1 MLDSD
6 KVFDNFCMFSGL
18 SETDAEGYS
27 DLCLSSAEEIEAQLI
42 DASSA
47 AANEDA
53 LCRAAAALAFYR
65 MSLISSSQDTS
76 SSFKAGD
83 VTVTHSSGNT
93 IGAAESIKQEY
104 MRPIMHL
111 LSDSEFVFSAIP
123 DCRRDL

>member
-18 SETDAEGYS
+18 TETNSEVYS
-27 DLCLSSAEEIEAQLI
+27 GLCLSCTEEIESQLI

-47 AANEDA
+47 SANEDA

-65 MSLISSSQDTS
+65 MSLISSAQDTS

-83 VTVTHSSGNT
+83 VTVTRSAGSA
-93 IGAAESIKQEY
+93 ISAAENIKQEY
-104 MRPIMHL
+104 MKPVMHL
-111 LSDSEFVFSAIP
+111 LSDSEFVFSSIP
-123 DCRRDL
+123 YCKGDL